1 MPALAHMCTS
11 STVHRYSTATWPLLV
26 FTTRAHSLPPL
37 SDHTHPSSPR
47 LLTRAARTQTH
58 LRLLELHNAGL
69 NDPGG
74 FGLEGRRKLASGA
87 LAKRSHEPTVASREP
102 LEEFQPGAT
111 RSGVGR
117 HTGTRTRTRR
127 ARVHTHLRTHTYAH
141 THTHRTFQPGAT
153 RSGADKHTGTRTRTH
168 ARAHTH
174 THRTNTHIHT
184 YIHTD
189 THTLTHTYSLTH
201 IWGTRSGAGKHIYYI
216 HMYIHTCI

>member
-11 STVHRYSTATWPLLV
+11 STVNRYSTATRPLLV

-111 RSGVGR
+111 RSGV
-117 HTGTRTRTRR
+117 
-127 ARVHTHLRTHTYAH
+127 
-141 THTHRTFQPGAT
+141 
-153 RSGADKHTGTRTRTH
+153 DKHTGTRTRTR
-168 ARAHTH
+168 ARAYTHTYAHTPTHTH
-174 THRTNTHIHT
+174 THTPHIPAWRDE
-184 YIHTD
+184 I
-189 THTLTHTYSLTH
+189 
-201 IWGTRSGAGKHIYYI
+201 RRR
-216 HMYIHTCI
+216 